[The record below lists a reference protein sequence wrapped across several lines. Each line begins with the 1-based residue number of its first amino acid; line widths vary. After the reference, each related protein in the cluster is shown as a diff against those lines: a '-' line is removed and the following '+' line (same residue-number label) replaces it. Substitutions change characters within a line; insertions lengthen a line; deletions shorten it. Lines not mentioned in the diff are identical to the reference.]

1 MLQAVSSL
9 SAHEIV
15 AQAAHHCRCSEEFEF
30 VVGGCTSCLIEMYC
44 NGCHWAGI
52 AQSSRRW
59 NTLLPIL
66 SENLH
71 CMWLASKNL
80 VAKLTSEKLNEDA
93 RTLYWGSVATEM
105 LEREY
110 SDSFPISVCGMC
122 LPHACMCR
130 RAGGREL
137 SKTFS
142 RRLIWRDL
150 AYWQLHY
157 WPHMA
162 VRPMRTHYSEQVIY
176 FASPPVFPL
185 VTPSYHLCG
194 QPYLPHSPTD
204 RF

>member
-1 MLQAVSSL
+1 MSWLRYFFCVRGHGLHATSYQLAF
-9 SAHEIV
+9 SACD
-15 AQAAHHCRCSEEFEF
+15 CRLKLR
-30 VVGGCTSCLIEMYC
+30 VT
-44 NGCHWAGI
+44 AD
-52 AQSSRRW
+52 A
-59 NTLLPIL
+59 P
-66 SENLH
+66 ENLH
-71 CMWLASKNL
+71 CMWPASRNVIAEL
-80 VAKLTSEKLNEDA
+80 RLEKLTEDA
-93 RTLYWGSVATEM
+93 WTLYWGSVATD
-105 LEREY
+105 LLKREK
-110 SDSFPISVCGMC
+110 SDSFPISVCGIC

-150 AYWQLHY
+150 AYWQLHH